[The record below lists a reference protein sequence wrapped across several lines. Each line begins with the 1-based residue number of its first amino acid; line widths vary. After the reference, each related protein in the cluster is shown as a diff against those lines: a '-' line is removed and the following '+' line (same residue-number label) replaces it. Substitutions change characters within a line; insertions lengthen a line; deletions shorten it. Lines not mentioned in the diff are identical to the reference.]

1 MHFVKAHTGY
11 LVGNKNGGR
20 ETILQ
25 MSRWKRNNMDIIRL
39 YFGDGL
45 DITCFKMASMKW
57 RTEDLN
63 VTKDLAYMGNYG
75 YLSKLKKKKMNER
88 RTGFGAGNQEFH
100 FRHILS
106 LRSLLHS

>member
-1 MHFVKAHTGY
+1 MSLKSRVTYSDMHFVKAHTGY

-25 MSRWKRNNMDIIRL
+25 MSRWKINNMDIIRL

-45 DITCFKMASMKW
+45 DITCFKMPSIKG
-57 RTEDLN
+57 RTENLH

-75 YLSKLKKKKMNER
+75 YLSKLKKKNE
-88 RTGFGAGNQEFH
+88 
-100 FRHILS
+100 
-106 LRSLLHS
+106 